1 MTITFWGVRGSTPA
15 PGAAFVRYGGHT
27 TCVSVSVETEAGPR
41 VLVLDAGTGLRP
53 LGRSLAGTGAEVFVL
68 LSHLH
73 ADHLLGFPFFAPLY
87 EDACRVHL
95 FDYGEGDAA
104 WTPLAL
110 FDGRHYPLEQ
120 GDLACDLRRVRG
132 DAEGYLRER
141 GLDVRS
147 QAVNH
152 PGGAVGYRVTHG
164 GDVFVFIPDNELAP
178 PARAVPHAEVV
189 AFCRGADVL
198 CHDAQYLADEVRSRR
213 GWGHSSVDEAIALAV
228 EAGVGR
234 LVLFHHDPDR
244 TDDELDAVEAL
255 ASERLAPHG
264 IACTVASQGL
274 TLRARSDAPA
284 PAPPTAAPTRA
295 EGA

>member
-15 PGAAFVRYGGHT
+15 PGAAFARYGGHT
-27 TCVSVSVETEAGPR
+27 TCVSVAVEDR

-68 LSHLH
+68 LTHLH

-87 EDACRVHL
+87 EEACRVHVL
-95 FDYGEGDAA
+95 DYGEGEAA
-104 WTPLAL
+104 WSPLSL

-120 GDLACDLRRVRG
+120 GDLGCDLRRVHA
-132 DAEGYLRER
+132 DPVEYLREH
-141 GLDVRS
+141 GLRVRS
-147 QAVNH
+147 HPVNH
-152 PGGAVGYRVTHG
+152 PGGALGYRVEHDG
-164 GDVFVFIPDNELAP
+164 HAFVFIPDDELYP
-178 PARAVPHAEVV
+178 PERAIPYDEIV

-198 CHDAQYLADEVRSRR
+198 CHDAQYLAEEIDARR
-213 GWGHSSVDEAIALAV
+213 GWGHSSVDEAVDLAV

-244 TDDELDAVEAL
+244 TDDALDAVQAH
-255 ASERLAPHG
+255 ARDRLAPHG
-264 IACTVASQGL
+264 IRCSVAYQGL
-274 TLRARSDAPA
+274 TLRTGDDAPV
-284 PAPPTAAPTRA
+284 PTPPTAAPTRA